1 MLMANH
7 ARAHHHKRQGKMKE
21 PFDYVVYFFMIATPL
36 FELPQVYS
44 IYSTKSAAGVSV
56 LTWGFF
62 LLASTVWFGYALK
75 KRLLPLMVTNS
86 LYFVIELFIV
96 GGIFMYQ

>member
-1 MLMANH
+1 MANH
-7 ARAHHHKRQGKMKE
+7 TRVHHHLNHGKKKNKE

-36 FELPQVYS
+36 FEIPQVYT
-44 IYSTKSAAGVSV
+44 IYSTQSAEGVSI
-56 LTWGFF
+56 LTWSFF

-86 LYFVIELFIV
+86 LYFVIELIIV